1 MSVLKDAD
9 FTAHNLVIPAGE
21 EYKTIETVSMLWS
34 GFLAAGLDRKSTVIA
49 LGGGVIGDLT
59 GFAAATFMRGCQWVV
74 VPTTLLS
81 MVDASMGGKTGFDLP
96 EGKNLV
102 GAFHPPQLV
111 LADPNLLNSLP
122 EAEFLSGMAEV
133 IKHGII
139 SDPALFD
146 LCSNGIEAI
155 KGDLTN
161 IVRRAMAV
169 KIQVIETDPFEKG
182 IRAALN
188 LGHTIGHAVE
198 IASQYQLRHGEAVA
212 IGLVAE
218 ARLAE
223 KIGLTEKNSGL
234 SEKIITTLSKI
245 GLPTEIP
252 TDLDKRSI
260 IQAMK
265 VDKKKDGNTIKFALP
280 LDIGNVQI
288 DVAISDLESV
298 L

>member
-1 MSVLKDAD
+1 
-9 FTAHNLVIPAGE
+9 
-21 EYKTIETVSMLWS
+21 
-34 GFLAAGLDRKSTVIA
+34 
-49 LGGGVIGDLT
+49 
-59 GFAAATFMRGCQWVV
+59 
-74 VPTTLLS
+74 
-81 MVDASMGGKTGFDLP
+81 
-96 EGKNLV
+96 
-102 GAFHPPQLV
+102 
-111 LADPNLLNSLP
+111 
-122 EAEFLSGMAEV
+122 MAEV
-133 IKHGII
+133 VKHGII

-146 LCSNGIEAI
+146 LCSNGLEAV
-155 KGDLTN
+155 KADLTN

-265 VDKKKDGNTIKFALP
+265 VDKKKDGNTIKFARP

-288 DVAISDLESV
+288 NVAISDLESV